1 MSANVEVLLP
11 QIAWHDESKAIQSV
25 DTSPSGLIATAGSD
39 NNVVLW
45 RLNASGHIVFVQSL
59 SGHTQAV
66 NVVRFCP
73 LGTTLASAGDD
84 NQVML
89 WRAKPGAGGGPPTW
103 GPVAVLRGHTSD
115 VHDLVWSP
123 RADSL
128 FSGCNDGT
136 TIVWSLAKFKE
147 QKRMADHEGY
157 VHGVAWDPQDKHIV
171 SVSCDR
177 TARVYSAAAGADFAL
192 DTVIQ
197 KRTHQMT
204 AFRPSTAEAATA
216 AAAAPTKADAAAAA
230 SPARGATAAAA
241 PPPTTAGVSRT
252 MRVPLF
258 LDEVEYAFYRRP
270 HWSPDGSF
278 LLLPC
283 GQYFAPDQAPPAGTP
298 RPTTYVFH
306 RDNLERPCAHLPSPD
321 NKAVVAV
328 RCSPVLYEPWAA
340 GGTGGAAAAAASS
353 SSPAPSAAAD
363 KKRVAGADAE
373 PSAPDASWMGGL
385 PHRVV
390 FAVATL
396 DSVAVYDSSSPTP
409 LMVTSHV
416 HYASLTD
423 LAWMRDG
430 SALIA
435 SSMDGYCTVLR
446 FRAGALGTPL
456 ARDKLP
462 ACMQPKVPAT
472 AANGS
477 GTAAGGGG
485 GSGAAAGGAVGA
497 PIVQML
503 AVRKK
508 EKKAVAPPPPSG
520 GGSGGDAAAAGGAA
534 SSAAAGAGTTDTA
547 ASADATSAAAPPADG
562 EAAGGAEP
570 AKKKKRIA
578 PIAVMPL

>member
-204 AFRPSTAEAATA
+204 AFRPSTTEAAAA

-328 RCSPVLYEPWAA
+328 RCSPVSTSRGRPAA
-340 GGTGGAAAAAASS
+340 WEVPPLPPSS
-353 SSPAPSAAAD
+353 SRRAVAAAD

-373 PSAPDASWMGGL
+373 PSAPDASWMAASCTASSCGGD
-385 PHRVV
+385 V
-390 FAVATL
+390 
-396 DSVAVYDSSSPTP
+396 DSVAVYDSLADAADDGVARP
-409 LMVTSHV
+409 LRLAHRPRLDARRLRP
-416 HYASLTD
+416 HRLDGPLPHRPASRGR
-423 LAWMRDG
+423 ARHR
-430 SALIA
+430 
-435 SSMDGYCTVLR
+435 LR
-446 FRAGALGTPL
+446 ETAAGMHAV
-456 ARDKLP
+456 LP
-462 ACMQPKVPAT
+462 ARRTGA
-472 AANGS
+472 
-477 GTAAGGGG
+477 AAGGGG
-485 GSGAAAGGAVGA
+485 GSGAAAGGAGA

-508 EKKAVAPPPPSG
+508 KAVAPPPPGG
-520 GGSGGDAAAAGGAA
+520 GGSGGDAAMPVAPRRQRPPGRARRIRPRAPTRRRRRRRRRTGRLRVARSLRRRRSA
-534 SSAAAGAGTTDTA
+534 SLPS
-547 ASADATSAAAPPADG
+547 
-562 EAAGGAEP
+562 
-570 AKKKKRIA
+570 R
-578 PIAVMPL
+578 